1 MTRKKPNEPKK
12 PMGGARPGAGRKP
25 VISPSI
31 KADLRSEAQKYRVL
45 ALATLANIARN
56 VKSPPAARVAAASN
70 LLDRGYG
77 KPVQYVDAHVET
89 VGNVGVYKVTRD
101 KAFELQLAE
110 KGVTLTPDDED
121 YDTSEAVEEA
131 F

>member
-1 MTRKKPNEPKK
+1 
-12 PMGGARPGAGRKP
+12 MGGARPGAGRKP
-25 VISPSI
+25 VIPPNV

-56 VKSPPAARVAAASN
+56 VKNPPAARVTAASN

-89 VGNVGVYKVTRD
+89 VGNVGVYRVTRD
-101 KAFELQLAE
+101 EAFARQLAE
-110 KGVTLTPDDED
+110 KGIPLTPDEED
-121 YDTSEAVEEA
+121 YDTSEAPEEA